1 MKTKDITHPKLYID
15 FKYTDSGIE
24 FFYYSN
30 QLHVSGKR
38 IIESSL
44 NAHLDSFSK
53 KKLNQLNED
62 EYKKLLMYIL
72 RQEKVMNTYLKK
84 GLNDKYQ
91 IVKNSLSLMYDF
103 KYEFEN
109 IMINH
114 NDS

>member
-30 QLHVSGKR
+30 QLDVSGKR

-53 KKLNQLNED
+53 KKI
-62 EYKKLLMYIL
+62 K
-72 RQEKVMNTYLKK
+72 
-84 GLNDKYQ
+84 
-91 IVKNSLSLMYDF
+91 
-103 KYEFEN
+103 
-109 IMINH
+109 
-114 NDS
+114 